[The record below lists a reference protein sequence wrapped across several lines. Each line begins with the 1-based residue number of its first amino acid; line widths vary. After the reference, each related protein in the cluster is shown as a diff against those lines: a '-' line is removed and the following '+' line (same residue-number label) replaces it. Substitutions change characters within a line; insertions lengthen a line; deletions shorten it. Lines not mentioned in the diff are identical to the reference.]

1 MLKSNNKTKIRMKF
15 LKINQYIFKIK
26 MVFENINDARVDND
40 ELYSHTQ
47 FFIFIAIFFKKKLCF
62 FF

>member
-47 FFIFIAIFFKKKLCF
+47 FFIFIAIFF
-62 FF
+62 

>member
-1 MLKSNNKTKIRMKF
+1 
-15 LKINQYIFKIK
+15 

-47 FFIFIAIFFKKKLCF
+47 FFIFIAIHNL
-62 FF
+62 

>member
-1 MLKSNNKTKIRMKF
+1 
-15 LKINQYIFKIK
+15 